1 MNSGAAGWPEHWRFY
16 RSTDQVTSARHQSH
30 RVRRFPPESNF
41 PPVSNFLPG
50 SKRPLDESCY
60 SPPPKRRS
68 VTSEHNFDYF
78 IEPGRFR
85 ELASSAEHFGKR
97 YDGRLHGR
105 YAAYVKDYAISC
117 KRPLNHHEQRRLTPC
132 LLAFIPPE
140 HWSWRSLTTVVH
152 SFTSA
157 GLFTP
162 QPSTDINNTQALLL
176 TGLLDALLHKCQQSP
191 GAGGIDTTGVVNL
204 LWSVAK
210 LVGNGHELTLKMQET
225 VTVLLPHV
233 IAAHASLSFKDLS
246 IVLWSMAKLVDNGQS
261 LSAELQETVA
271 TLLPCVMAV
280 IDRFTAWAIA
290 NLVWAMAKLVDN
302 GQELTPELQGLV
314 VALLLRARV
323 LKDQLAVQGLVNLLW
338 STAKLVDNGQTLTA
352 EIKET
357 VTALLPHVLALVDQ
371 FIAQGI
377 VNLFWAAVKL
387 LDNGQELTI
396 QFRGVLGALLPRV
409 KVLQDQFTAQG
420 TANLLWA
427 VVKLMSTVYGL
438 TPAVKEAVTVLLPR
452 VNALKD
458 QFLDQ
463 HIVNL
468 LWSMAKL
475 LDIGQALTSEL
486 QETVATLLPRINAL
500 IDQFTAQGIANLLWA
515 VAKLLDNGHELTAG
529 LKDVVPA
536 LLLRVNP
543 LLEHFNP
550 VEITTLMWVMGT
562 LGDLINA
569 EASNSVAESMLGKHL
584 NFNQLELIVSLWGA
598 LVCGARYYLQKKTS
612 NNNLECLIKE
622 LFARLEKDFIDQEQ
636 DRPVMALAAS
646 WLGKKC
652 PFEPHYSTE
661 NSSTQSSFCAQL
673 RCALPSLIIEQ
684 EKSIHSLP
692 PVDLLLPEHNIA
704 IEIQGTSH
712 YIGHDFQTRNGSTL
726 LKTALLQKAG
736 YDVVEIPVNQLD
748 STDWIETYIAQIKRK
763 TT

>member
-1 MNSGAAGWPEHWRFY
+1 MDSGAAGWPERWRFY
-16 RSTDQVTSARHQSH
+16 RSTDQVTSARRQSH

-50 SKRPLDESCY
+50 SKRPLDESRD
-60 SPPPKRRS
+60 SPPSKRRS
-68 VTSEHNFDYF
+68 VASEPDFNYL

-85 ELASSAEHFGKR
+85 ELASSAVHFGKR
-97 YDGRLHGR
+97 YDGRMHGR
-105 YAAYVKDYAISC
+105 YAVFVKDYAINC
-117 KRPLNHHEQRRLTPC
+117 KRPLNHYEQSRLTPC

-157 GLFTP
+157 GLFTV

-176 TGLLDALLHKCQQSP
+176 TGLLDALLHKCHQSTE
-191 GAGGIDTTGVVNL
+191 AGGIDTTGVVNL

-210 LVGNGHELTLKMQET
+210 LVGNGHELTLKMQAT

-233 IAAHASLSFKDLS
+233 IAVHASLSSKDLS
-246 IVLWSMAKLVDNGQS
+246 IVLWSMAKLVDNGQR
-261 LSAELQETVA
+261 LSAELQETVV

-302 GQELTPELQGLV
+302 GQELTPELQRLV

-323 LKDQLAVQGLVNLLW
+323 LKDQLAAQGMVNLLW

-352 EIKET
+352 RIKET
-357 VTALLPHVLALVDQ
+357 VTDLLPNVLTLVDQ

-377 VNLFWAAVKL
+377 VNLLWAVAKL
-387 LDNGQELTI
+387 VDNGQELTL
-396 QFRGVLGALLPRV
+396 QLRGLLGELLPRV
-409 KVLQDQFTAQG
+409 NMLQDQFTAQG

-427 VVKLMSTVYGL
+427 VVKLMSTRYGL
-438 TPAVKEAVTVLLPR
+438 TPAVKEAVIVLLPR
-452 VNALKD
+452 VNAMKD
-458 QFLDQ
+458 QFLAQ
-463 HIVNL
+463 HIVSL
-468 LWSMAKL
+468 LWCVAKL
-475 LDIGQALTSEL
+475 LDIGQALTPEL
-486 QETVATLLPRINAL
+486 QETVATLLPRINGL
-500 IDQFTAQGIANLLWA
+500 IDQCNAQGIANLLWA
-515 VAKLLDNGHELTAG
+515 VAKLLDNGHQLTAG
-529 LKDVVPA
+529 LKEVVPA

-543 LLEHFNP
+543 LLEDFNP
-550 VEITTLMWVMGT
+550 VEIATLMWVMGT
-562 LGDLINA
+562 LGDLINT
-569 EASNSVAESMLGKHL
+569 EASDSVAESMLGKHL
-584 NFNQLELIVSLWGA
+584 IFNQIELILSLWGA

-622 LFARLEKDFIDQEQ
+622 LFARLEKDCIEQEK
-636 DRPVMALAAS
+636 DRPVMVLAAS
-646 WLGKKC
+646 WLGKEC
-652 PFEPHYSTE
+652 PFEPHYSTKI
-661 NSSTQSSFCAQL
+661 SSTQSAFCAQL
-673 RCALPSLIIEQ
+673 HCALPSLIIEQ

-692 PVDLLLPEHNIA
+692 PVDLLLPEHSIA
-704 IEIQGTSH
+704 IEIQRASH
-712 YIGHDFQTRNGSTL
+712 YLGHDFQTRNGSTL

-748 STDWIETYIAQIKRK
+748 SSDWVETYIAQIKRK